1 MEYNLPQLK
10 ILAKQAAS
18 ANKKLLA
25 NLKKYKAK
33 EIDDVF
39 HHFHEIAF
47 EKIDCLDCAN
57 CCKSISPIVTDND
70 INRIAKYLKIKPSQ
84 LTENHLHLDHEN
96 DWVFNN
102 APCPFLDSENY
113 CSIYD
118 VRPKA
123 CAEYPHTDRKKME
136 QLFDLTIKNTEVCPA
151 VFQILEKIKEKY
163 SFKH

>member
-1 MEYNLPQLK
+1 MDYNLPQLK
-10 ILAKQAAS
+10 ILAKGAYA
-18 ANKKLLA
+18 ANKKLLL

-33 EIDDVF
+33 EIDEVF
-39 HHFHEIAF
+39 HSNHEMVF
-47 EKIDCLDCAN
+47 KKIDCLDCAN
-57 CCKSISPIVTDND
+57 CCKTISPIVTDND
-70 INRIAKYLKIKPSQ
+70 INRIAKHLKLKPSQ
-84 LTENHLHLDHEN
+84 LTEKYLHLDHEN

-163 SFKH
+163 SFKN